1 MSTTRITITIQGAD
15 PSIDSQRI
23 ASQVADV
30 IRSITGADVNVD
42 IKDRGGDM
50 DSTSLYKELGL

>member
-1 MSTTRITITIQGAD
+1 M
-15 PSIDSQRI
+15 DSEKI
-23 ASQVADV
+23 AREVADV
-30 IRSITGADVNVD
+30 IRSITGSDVNVD